1 MKLQELTTEEL
12 LNIDG
17 GGVGTFLYDLC
28 YLTLRGMRFG
38 SDLSDSL
45 AGNSNFGNPSVYK

>member
-17 GGVGTFLYDLC
+17 GGVGTFLYDFL
-28 YLTLRGMRFG
+28 YVTLRGVRFG

-45 AGNSNFGNPSVYK
+45 GGNSNFGNPSVYK